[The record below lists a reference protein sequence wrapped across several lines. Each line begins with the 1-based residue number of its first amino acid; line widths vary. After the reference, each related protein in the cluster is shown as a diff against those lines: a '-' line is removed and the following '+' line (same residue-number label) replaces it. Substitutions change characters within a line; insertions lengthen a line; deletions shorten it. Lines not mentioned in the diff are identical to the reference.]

1 MNAGS
6 TVAFG
11 YEGTYDRNVSFK
23 AKTDTQKA
31 TYNPEFNQ
39 LITFTEFVSFQN
51 FFFFRVVKLKEY
63 FISKKKKK
71 KHFCTFQFPPLC
83 KRMKIQLKD
92 R

>member
-39 LITFTEFVSFQN
+39 LITFTEFVSFQK
-51 FFFFRVVKLKEY
+51 FFFFRVEKLKEY
-63 FISKKKKK
+63 FKRKKKKK
-71 KHFCTFQFPPLC
+71 NIFVPFSFHHSAKE
-83 KRMKIQLKD
+83 
-92 R
+92 

>member
-39 LITFTEFVSFQN
+39 LITFTEFVSFQKN
-51 FFFFRVVKLKEY
+51 FFFLVVKLKEY

-71 KHFCTFQFPPLC
+71 TFLYLSVSTTLQKNENPTQ
-83 KRMKIQLKD
+83 R
-92 R
+92 

>member
-39 LITFTEFVSFQN
+39 LITFTEFVSFQKI
-51 FFFFRVVKLKEY
+51 FFFRVVKLKEY

-71 KHFCTFQFPPLC
+71 TFLYLSVSTTLQKNENPTQ
-83 KRMKIQLKD
+83 R
-92 R
+92 

>member
-71 KHFCTFQFPPLC
+71 TFSYLSVSTTLQKNENPTQ
-83 KRMKIQLKD
+83 R
-92 R
+92 

>member
-39 LITFTEFVSFQN
+39 LITFTEFVSFQKI
-51 FFFFRVVKLKEY
+51 FFYRVVKLKEY

-71 KHFCTFQFPPLC
+71 TFLYLSVSTTLQKNENPTQ
-83 KRMKIQLKD
+83 R
-92 R
+92 

>member
-71 KHFCTFQFPPLC
+71 KFLYLSVSTTLQKNENPTQ
-83 KRMKIQLKD
+83 R
-92 R
+92 

>member
-51 FFFFRVVKLKEY
+51 FFFFSC
-63 FISKKKKK
+63 SKTQGIFHK
-71 KHFCTFQFPPLC
+71 
-83 KRMKIQLKD
+83 
-92 R
+92 

>member
-51 FFFFRVVKLKEY
+51 FFFFRVVKIKEY

-71 KHFCTFQFPPLC
+71 TFLYLSVSTTLQKNENPTQ
-83 KRMKIQLKD
+83 R
-92 R
+92 

>member
-39 LITFTEFVSFQN
+39 LITFTEFLSFKN

-71 KHFCTFQFPPLC
+71 TFLYLSVSTTLQKNENPTQ
-83 KRMKIQLKD
+83 R
-92 R
+92 

>member
-71 KHFCTFQFPPLC
+71 TFLYLSVSTTLQKNENPTQ
-83 KRMKIQLKD
+83 R
-92 R
+92 

>member
-39 LITFTEFVSFQN
+39 LITFTEFVSFQKI
-51 FFFFRVVKLKEY
+51 FFFRVVKLKEY
-63 FISKKKKK
+63 FINKKKKK
-71 KHFCTFQFPPLC
+71 TFLYLSVSTTLQKNENPTQ
-83 KRMKIQLKD
+83 R
-92 R
+92 